1 MKRRVMLNQ
10 IPAENPKYSVT
21 IQVKKDNLVYS
32 SNATLPKGKVTSISV
47 RYVFNKYII
56 KV

>member
-1 MKRRVMLNQ
+1 MIDILNNSSSDIVQ
-10 IPAENPKYSVT
+10 TLPNTGSY
-21 IQVKKDNLVYS
+21 Q
-32 SNATLPKGKVTSISV
+32 SNAESITLPKGKVTSISV